1 MVEKLIT
8 VRVPG
13 DLHEKA
19 KEKAKEKDVTVSQ
32 VVRRALREF
41 TKDDDSSEDGRVR
54 RSRDDWA

>member
-1 MVEKLIT
+1 MGEKVIT
-8 VRVPG
+8 VRVPE

-19 KEKAKEKDVTVSQ
+19 KEKAKEKDTTVSK

-41 TKDDDSSEDGRVR
+41 TKDDDSPGDERRR

>member
-1 MVEKLIT
+1 MVEKLVT
-8 VRVPG
+8 VRVPE

-19 KEKAKEKDVTVSQ
+19 KKKAKEKDVTVSQ

-41 TKDDDSSEDGRVR
+41 TKDDDSPEDGRVR